1 MSIIFENS
9 NGKPD
14 FVISSRLLCNFKAIS
29 ARVIVQ
35 TVILMPANINSIV
48 LLKVLSPPRNS
59 VTDHENLPFSPVLFQ
74 IIEKW

>member
-14 FVISSRLLCNFKAIS
+14 FVISSQLLYIFNAIN

-35 TVILMPANINSIV
+35 TVIFMPANINSIV
-48 LLKVLSPPRNS
+48 LLKVFSPPRNS

-74 IIEKW
+74 IIEIC